1 MSEITGIS
9 ENIPATSKYFRRFSE
24 DFQCTKIFRRL
35 LSTSEANKKT
45 TVFVLCN
52 IQLGYKN
59 QHYPRFW
66 NIFGEIELNFLY
78 NHVLKN
84 NSSGFVGQA

>member
-1 MSEITGIS
+1 MYED
-9 ENIPATSKYFRRFSE
+9 IPKA
-24 DFQCTKIFRRL
+24 
-35 LSTSEANKKT
+35 LSTSEAIKKT

>member
-1 MSEITGIS
+1 M
-9 ENIPATSKYFRRFSE
+9 
-24 DFQCTKIFRRL
+24 
-35 LSTSEANKKT
+35 
-45 TVFVLCN
+45 LCD

-59 QHYPRFW
+59 QHYARFW

-78 NHVLKN
+78 HHVLKN